1 MLLSFPTESE
11 RQRWMAAVTPPS
23 SQVVRGGKPSPPPCI
38 QVEGEKIYEDWDC
51 PKVEAMAPHRG
62 VEEDELELARGE
74 QANVI
79 KKTTDGQSTSDAKVF
94 LVWLPLLLFKTNKR
108 KKETPRVL

>member
-1 MLLSFPTESE
+1 
-11 RQRWMAAVTPPS
+11 MAAVTPPS

-51 PKVEAMAPHRG
+51 PKVEAVAPHRG

-79 KKTTDGQSTSDAKVF
+79 KKTTDGQSTSGARVF
-94 LVWLPLLLFKTNKR
+94 TCVASSVIVQNKQ
-108 KKETPRVL
+108 KQKGNPKGLMLNSPV